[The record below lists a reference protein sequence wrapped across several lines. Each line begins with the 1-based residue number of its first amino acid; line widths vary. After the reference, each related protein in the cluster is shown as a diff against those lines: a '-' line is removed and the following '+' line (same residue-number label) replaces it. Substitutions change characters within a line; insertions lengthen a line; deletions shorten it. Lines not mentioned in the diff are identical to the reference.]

1 MTRSTGEQQPVQP
14 IHFWFEFASTYS
26 YPAAVRITKVAS
38 VAGIEVVWEP
48 FLLGPIF
55 REQGWNDSPFNLYPR
70 KGAYMWRDMERLCEA
85 QGLPFSRPEKFPM
98 NGLLAARVAVLGKDE
113 AWLPDFVRAVYQ
125 ANFAEGR
132 DIGDPECIADILAAL
147 ALAADELLERAGQDE
162 NKKRLRE
169 HNERANALGI
179 FGAPTF
185 SVGSEL
191 FWGGDRIGDA
201 VAFARLGP
209 SPEAD

>member
-1 MTRSTGEQQPVQP
+1 MSRSTGEQAPAQP

-38 VAGIEVVWEP
+38 VAGIPVVWEP

-55 REQGWNDSPFNLYPR
+55 REQGLHDSPFNLNPR
-70 KGAYMWRDMERLCEA
+70 KGEYMWRDMERLCEA
-85 QGLPFSRPEKFPM
+85 QGLAFARPDKFPM
-98 NGLLAARVAVLGKDE
+98 NSLLAARVATLGKAE
-113 AWLPDFVRAVYQ
+113 AWLPDFARAVYH
-125 ANFAEGR
+125 ANFANRR
-132 DIGDPECIADILAAL
+132 DISDPECIADILAAL
-147 ALAADELLERAGQDE
+147 ALPAEELLERANREE

-169 HNERANALGI
+169 QNDRANALGI

-209 SPEAD
+209 APEVG

>member
-1 MTRSTGEQQPVQP
+1 MTASNDGSGSLPA

-26 YPAAVRITKVAS
+26 YPASARIAKVAE

-55 REQGWNDSPFNLYPR
+55 RDQGWNDSPFNLYPR

-85 QGLPFSRPEKFPM
+85 HGLPFVRPEKFPM
-98 NGLLAARVAVLGKDE
+98 NGLLAARVAVLGKGE
-113 AWLPDFVRAVYQ
+113 GWLPDFVRAVYH
-125 ANFAEGR
+125 ANFADGR
-132 DIGDPECIADILAAL
+132 DIADPDCIGDILAAL
-147 ALAADELLERAGQDE
+147 ALPADDLIERAGSDE

-169 HNERANALGI
+169 QNARADALGI

-185 SVGSEL
+185 SVGEEL
-191 FWGGDRIGDA
+191 FWGGDRMGDA
-201 VAFARLGP
+201 IAFARGGG
-209 SPEAD
+209 AG